1 MFVNLLYRRPGA
13 ASARWASVVAREAAA
28 IACRG
33 HLSQQE
39 KGLFIVG
46 VSLGFESSCFGEC
59 SGGVVGEV
67 SQVRV
72 RSRVGVQG
80 GR

>member
-1 MFVNLLYRRPGA
+1 MFVNLLYRCPGA
-13 ASARWASVVAREAAA
+13 ASARRASVVAREAAA

-46 VSLGFESSCFGEC
+46 
-59 SGGVVGEV
+59 GVVGV
-67 SQVRV
+67 
-72 RSRVGVQG
+72 
-80 GR
+80 

>member
-39 KGLFIVG
+39 TVALHSWGCRWGLNPP
-46 VSLGFESSCFGEC
+46 VSRSA
-59 SGGVVGEV
+59 
-67 SQVRV
+67 RV
-72 RSRVGVQG
+72 M
-80 GR
+80 